1 MSHQLMREIT
11 PLTQNDC
18 FMLFSRV
25 KKEFNF
31 PIHCHEEFE
40 LNLILNAAGAQRVVG
55 DHLETIGSLELVLV
69 GPNLPHAWF
78 THECRSGEIREVT
91 IQFHKDLLDERLLR
105 RNQLHFIQKMFEN
118 AQRGIL
124 FAPDTAARLRDR
136 ILSLEQKMGF
146 DSVLELFSILHDLSA
161 SRNLRVLS
169 DASFTNEQQTYSS
182 RRIEKVFEYLNAHYA
197 HQITLAEVAK
207 IANMPEASF
216 SRFIKKR
223 TGNTF
228 IDSLNEIRLGHA
240 SRMLIDTTHSIAE
253 VAYKCGFNNISNF
266 NRIFKKRKNYTP
278 KAFRQS
284 FSGTRV
290 FI

>member
-55 DHLETIGSLELVLV
+55 DHLETIGAVELVLV

-78 THECRSGEIREVT
+78 THECRSGDIREMT
-91 IQFHKDLLDERLLR
+91 IQFHKDLLDERFLR

-124 FAPDTAARLRDR
+124 FAPDTAERLQGR
-136 ILSLEQKMGF
+136 ILGLEHKMGF

-161 SRNLRVLS
+161 ALQQPPHREGIRIPQRPLQPPDYPSRGSQNRQHARGVVQPLHQKAHGQHLHRQPQRNPAGPRLAHAHRHHPQHCGGSLQVRL
-169 DASFTNEQQTYSS
+169 QQHLQLQPHFQ
-182 RRIEKVFEYLNAHYA
+182 E
-197 HQITLAEVAK
+197 AEELHAQAVSA
-207 IANMPEASF
+207 E
-216 SRFIKKR
+216 
-223 TGNTF
+223 
-228 IDSLNEIRLGHA
+228 LLGHA
-240 SRMLIDTTHSIAE
+240 GVYL
-253 VAYKCGFNNISNF
+253 GLL
-266 NRIFKKRKNYTP
+266 
-278 KAFRQS
+278 
-284 FSGTRV
+284 
-290 FI
+290 